1 MNELVKK
8 LILVLCVGILLIAVD
23 CIVSSAGTN
32 LLFKEKSGDV
42 VILRPNEGMP
52 AGHIYLKAHVKNG
65 KEEYEKK
72 YDISVDAYSAS
83 GSDSDRRKEQNK
95 TAEPAEE
102 LAAYE
107 LRSAVSGINDD
118 ISVRKVILPSSLSTG
133 EEIKWSTEKKTNT
146 IPLLIL
152 VMLACLLVYKRSTN
166 PIKQLLKARNASIT
180 RQLPEFV
187 NKLVLLLNAGLVL
200 SAAFDRTVEESLNSR
215 NAEDDYFCSK
225 LREINKNMKEMNSP
239 LNTEFR
245 AFAKE
250 SGHSGLMRISN
261 ILSDNINKGVELTD
275 KLQSESEVL
284 WINRKR
290 DCEERG
296 RISETKLTLP
306 LVMFLLVLIVI
317 TVSPALLEL

>member
-1 MNELVKK
+1 M
-8 LILVLCVGILLIAVD
+8 
-23 CIVSSAGTN
+23 
-32 LLFKEKSGDV
+32 
-42 VILRPNEGMP
+42 
-52 AGHIYLKAHVKNG
+52 
-65 KEEYEKK
+65 
-72 YDISVDAYSAS
+72 
-83 GSDSDRRKEQNK
+83 
-95 TAEPAEE
+95 
-102 LAAYE
+102 
-107 LRSAVSGINDD
+107 
-118 ISVRKVILPSSLSTG
+118 
-133 EEIKWSTEKKTNT
+133 

-152 VMLACLLVYKRSTN
+152 VILACLLIYKRSTN

-215 NAEDDYFCSK
+215 SSEDDYFYSK
-225 LREINKNMKEMNSP
+225 LREISKNMKEMNSP

-261 ILSDNINKGVELTD
+261 ILSDNINKGVELTE
-275 KLQSESEVL
+275 KLQTESEVL

-306 LVMFLLVLIVI
+306 LVLFLLVLIVI

>member
-8 LILVLCVGILLIAVD
+8 LIPVLCIGLLLIAID

-32 LLFKEKSGDV
+32 LLFKDKSGDV
-42 VILRPNEGMP
+42 MILRPDEGKP
-52 AGHIYLKAHVKNG
+52 AGHIYLKAHIKNG

-83 GSDSDRRKEQNK
+83 GSDSEEREEDKP
-95 TAEPAEE
+95 AEPAEE

-118 ISVRKVILPSSLSTG
+118 ISVRKVFLPSSLSSG
-133 EEIKWSTEKKTNT
+133 EKITWSTEKKTNT

-152 VMLACLLVYKRSTN
+152 VMLACLLIYKRSTN

-215 NAEDDYFCSK
+215 SSEDDYFYSK
-225 LREINKNMKEMNSP
+225 LREISKNMKEMNSP

-245 AFAKE
+245 TFAKE

-261 ILSDNINKGVELTD
+261 ILSDNINKGVELTE

-290 DCEERG
+290 DSEERG

-306 LVMFLLVLIVI
+306 LVLFLLVLIVI